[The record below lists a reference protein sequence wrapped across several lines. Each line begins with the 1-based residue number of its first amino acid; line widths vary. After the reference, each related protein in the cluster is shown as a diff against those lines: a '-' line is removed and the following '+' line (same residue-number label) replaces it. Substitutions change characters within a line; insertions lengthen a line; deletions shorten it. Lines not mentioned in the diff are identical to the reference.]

1 MIDAPLGQIY
11 LNTETGCRERLIWLL
26 PTGLGAWFIDIND
39 ARAIPICRS
48 LTELEDLQAEGVIAI
63 VDDPW
68 AGKGEALTDVQA
80 ARRDEALA
88 LLRPLIER
96 QPDIF
101 DPRCRAQAANA
112 LAAQTGTTRQKIY
125 RMLRRWWQRGMTP
138 AALCPDYAASGG
150 PGRRKAD
157 LGRKRGAPSP
167 HECPGMNVN
176 DSVRE
181 AFRDSVSRYLA
192 KNKRIDITDCYE
204 RCLQEHF
211 SELVFDE
218 KTYRQKRVL
227 RPTHPSIWQFR
238 YWLEQDND
246 LFALARKR
254 RTPRVYDKDSRAIL
268 GSSLDEVVGPGSR
281 YQIDA
286 TIADIYLVSR
296 FNRSKIVGRPVV
308 YLVVDVFSR
317 MITGVYVGL
326 ENPSWVGA
334 MMALSNAASAKPR
347 WCAQFGVEI
356 DEADWPCRS
365 LPSVLL
371 ADRGEMLGP
380 AADTLIQSFGLR
392 LENTAP
398 YRADWKGIVERRFG
412 LLHAA
417 FGSFTPG
424 FVEPDFR
431 ARGARDY
438 RLDATLDV
446 DEFTAIIINT
456 ILYYNNQHVLSG
468 YARDPQMITDQVDA
482 VPVELWSW
490 GVQRRTGLQRRF
502 PEELVKLSLLPSE
515 TATVTAKGIRFH
527 GMYYSCSRAIE
538 EHWFEKARQT
548 RTWKVPISYEP
559 RLMDTIW
566 LRDPKGPAAFE
577 PCALTIPSEAFRGRT
592 LWEIDQL
599 RKENHHQNARRVPSQ
614 RQGRIDLAASIDAI
628 VEAAEAKRPEDAR
641 SKAERVRNIRGAR
654 AEERAARRSTEAFDF
669 RHDVE
674 HSAAVLPFDAAQ
686 TTAQNEYDPP
696 AVDSIRKRLAE
707 RDEDSGDA

>member
-1 MIDAPLGQIY
+1 MIDTPIGQIY
-11 LNTETGCRERLIWLL
+11 LYTEAERRERLIWLL
-26 PTGLGAWFIDIND
+26 PNRLGGWFIDIND
-39 ARAIPICRS
+39 ARAVPICRT
-48 LTELEDLQAEGVIAI
+48 LAELEDLQAEGLIA
-63 VDDPW
+63 VADDPW

-80 ARRDEALA
+80 ARRDEALT

-101 DPRCRAQAANA
+101 DPRYRAQAANA
-112 LAAQTGTTRQKIY
+112 LAAQMGTTRQKIY

-157 LGRKRGAPSP
+157 RGRKRGAPTR
-167 HECPGMNVN
+167 HESPGMNV
-176 DSVRE
+176 DDRVTD
-181 AFRDSVSRYLA
+181 AFKDSVSRYLA
-192 KNKRIDITDCYE
+192 KNKRIDITDCYHK
-204 RCLQEHF
+204 CLIEHF
-211 SELVFDE
+211 SDFVFDE
-218 KTYRQKRVL
+218 KTYRQKWVL
-227 RPTHPSIWQFR
+227 RAKHPSIWQFR

-268 GSSLDEVVGPGSR
+268 GTSLDEVVGPGSR

-286 TIADIYLVSR
+286 TIADIYLASR
-296 FNRSKIVGRPVV
+296 FNRSKIVGRPVI
-308 YLVVDVFSR
+308 YLVLDVFSR

-334 MMALSNAASAKPR
+334 MMALSNAARAKPS
-347 WCAQFGVEI
+347 WCAEFGVEI
-356 DEADWPCRS
+356 DEADWPCHS

-380 AADTLIQSFGLR
+380 AADTLIQTFGLR

-398 YRADWKGIVERRFG
+398 YRADWKGVVERRFG
-412 LLHAA
+412 MLHAA
-417 FGSFTPG
+417 FGPFTPG

-431 ARGARDY
+431 ERGARDY
-438 RLDATLDV
+438 RLDATLDI

-456 ILYYNNQHVLSG
+456 ILYYNNSHVLSG
-468 YARDPQMITDQVDA
+468 YVRDPQMVADQVDA

-490 GVQRRTGLQRRF
+490 GIQRRTRLQRSF
-502 PEELVKLSLLPSE
+502 PEELVKLSLLPSD

-566 LRDPKGPAAFE
+566 LRDPKGPTAFT
-577 PCALTIPSEAFRGRT
+577 PCGLTIPSEKFRSRT

-599 RKENHHQNARRVPSQ
+599 RQEDRRQTARRLVMQ
-614 RQGRIDLAASIDAI
+614 RQGRIDHLAAIDAI
-628 VEAAEAKRPEDAR
+628 VEAAEAKRPKDGR
-641 SKAERVRNIRGAR
+641 SKAERLRDIRGAR
-654 AEERAARRSTEAFDF
+654 AKERAAQRPREAFDF
-669 RHDVE
+669 RHEVE
-674 HSAAVLPFDAAQ
+674 HSAEVLPFDRG
-686 TTAQNEYDPP
+686 
-696 AVDSIRKRLAE
+696 SR
-707 RDEDSGDA
+707 S